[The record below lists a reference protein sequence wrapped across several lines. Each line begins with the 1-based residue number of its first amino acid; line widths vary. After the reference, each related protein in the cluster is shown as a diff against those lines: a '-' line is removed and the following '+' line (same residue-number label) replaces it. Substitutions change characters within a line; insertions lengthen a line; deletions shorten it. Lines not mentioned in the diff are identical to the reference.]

1 MCVRGIKWIP
11 SCTTAVLNIPLV
23 LVLYSYLPST
33 FYTLRYEAPLQPEW
47 NYLFMFGGPEV
58 TFIPPTKFDAMG
70 SWYFTV
76 IIAVIFIF
84 FRIMTIFSY

>member
-1 MCVRGIKWIP
+1 
-11 SCTTAVLNIPLV
+11 
-23 LVLYSYLPST
+23 
-33 FYTLRYEAPLQPEW
+33 
-47 NYLFMFGGPEV
+47 MFGGPEV